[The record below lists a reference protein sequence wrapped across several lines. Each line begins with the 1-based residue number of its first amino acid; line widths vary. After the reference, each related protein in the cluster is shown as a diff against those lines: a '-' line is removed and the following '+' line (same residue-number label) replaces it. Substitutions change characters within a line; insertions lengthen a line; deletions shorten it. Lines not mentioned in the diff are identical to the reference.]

1 MTPGPSYDD
10 HPHESADAPV
20 RRFYGKYHGVVT
32 SVDDPLKIGRL
43 QAKVPAVLG
52 EDVETGWALPC
63 LPAGGAKD
71 TGLLFLPAVG
81 ATVWVEFAAGDVSQP
96 IWSGTFYGA
105 PTSTGGA
112 DDLGTETGAETP
124 QGDGKDPTPT
134 LWGLRTK
141 AGHELTFD
149 DDGEVVLLKNGN
161 GKSELRF
168 EQDGTVV
175 VTAEKIKLGADASEK
190 VVLGDTFM
198 QFFNSHTH
206 PTGVGPSGP
215 PTQPMSSSQLSSKN
229 TTQ

>member
-1 MTPGPSYDD
+1 MMSPPYEGQRTDGW
-10 HPHESADAPV
+10 PV
-20 RRFYGKYHGVVT
+20 ARYYGKYHGVVT
-32 SVDDPLKIGRL
+32 GTGDPLKLARIT
-43 QAKVPAVLG
+43 AKVPAVLG
-52 EDVETGWALPC
+52 EDVDTGWALPC

-71 TGLLFLPAVG
+71 TGLVMLPAVG
-81 ATVWVEFAAGDVSQP
+81 ATVWIEFAAGDVSQP

-112 DDLGTETGAETP
+112 DDLGSETGAETP
-124 QGDGKDPTPT
+124 QGDEKDPTPT
-134 LWGLRTK
+134 LWVLRT
-141 AGHELTFD
+141 AGGHELTFD
-149 DDGEVVLLKNGN
+149 DDGEVVLLKNAN
-161 GKSELRF
+161 GKSSVRF

-175 VTAEKIKLGADASEK
+175 VTAEKIKLGKEATEK

-215 PTQPMSSSQLSSKN
+215 PVQPMTTSQLSTKN